1 MILSRIFKIVSISY
15 HGKKVVL
22 ARAVEFDTFTL
33 SAHEV
38 LRVEVVVLVFFS
50 AIVVIWV
57 AKGFF
62 ISDFHLE
69 VVLVF

>member
-1 MILSRIFKIVSISY
+1 MTLSRIFKIVSITY
-15 HGKKVVL
+15 HGKKAILALVVK
-22 ARAVEFDTFTL
+22 FDTFTL

-38 LRVEVVVLVFFS
+38 LGVEVLMLVFFS
-50 AIVVIWV
+50 AMVVMWV

>member
-1 MILSRIFKIVSISY
+1 MTLSRIFKIVSISY
-15 HGKKVVL
+15 HGKKVIL
-22 ARAVEFDTFTL
+22 AWAVEFDTFTL

-50 AIVVIWV
+50 AMVVMWV
-57 AKGFF
+57 AKRFF